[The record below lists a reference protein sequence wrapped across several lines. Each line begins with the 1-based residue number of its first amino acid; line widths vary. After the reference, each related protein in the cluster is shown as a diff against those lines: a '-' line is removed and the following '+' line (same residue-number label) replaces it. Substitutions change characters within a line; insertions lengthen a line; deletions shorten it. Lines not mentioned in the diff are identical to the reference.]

1 MEIIKREPRSLTN
14 PAGYEKV
21 EKIDVK
27 SPTILCLSGDGTRD
41 SRDANGYAKGIASLL
56 GVGETILPGHT
67 ALDGIDIYS
76 VVYGGNGGIS
86 MMFDEGYCS
95 NLFKSY
101 LGLTTARQ
109 TPYKEGNKIEAVVD
123 QLYDKIFK
131 SMIFDENGEILP
143 EEQISKNF
151 SNLTVVDYCAG
162 SIVMLG
168 LEQKIYNDLKSNNIS
183 EEGCN
188 QILKNLCTISMAPIV
203 PLGRTRTSTVYLAS
217 AQDDEIRNLNGK
229 RVTEEVDNSDIGN
242 LAQYETVK
250 NYPNNSCL
258 VVCDAFGEDNE
269 DEHWSGF
276 YFKKTPGMTDEGRNL
291 QMCFS
296 YALSSMYERE
306 GVVDTDALAENLRDM
321 MNGSLQNAQS
331 RAAQAVQATSCRS
344 LTEEEYART
353 VRLNKKFTDISQ
365 TIEDIAYAKRV
376 PSKSNFAKTFDR
388 LKQLNNP
395 STEILTRA
403 IDTLKR
409 ETENYNK
416 TIKAQRE
423 ELATKHFASEEAM
436 LDAYKDLLATELK
449 KWKMVS
455 STTAMMREIAQCEI
469 MIEGEQLPSER
480 LIGLQYGTKEKFI
493 KCTSESSLSQQ
504 KQLSSFIEEH
514 SKDVQSES
522 EAE

>member
-1 MEIIKREPRSLTN
+1 M
-14 PAGYEKV
+14 
-21 EKIDVK
+21 
-27 SPTILCLSGDGTRD
+27 
-41 SRDANGYAKGIASLL
+41 
-56 GVGETILPGHT
+56 
-67 ALDGIDIYS
+67 
-76 VVYGGNGGIS
+76 
-86 MMFDEGYCS
+86 
-95 NLFKSY
+95 
-101 LGLTTARQ
+101 
-109 TPYKEGNKIEAVVD
+109 
-123 QLYDKIFK
+123 
-131 SMIFDENGEILP
+131 
-143 EEQISKNF
+143 
-151 SNLTVVDYCAG
+151 
-162 SIVMLG
+162 
-168 LEQKIYNDLKSNNIS
+168 
-183 EEGCN
+183 
-188 QILKNLCTISMAPIV
+188 
-203 PLGRTRTSTVYLAS
+203 
-217 AQDDEIRNLNGK
+217 
-229 RVTEEVDNSDIGN
+229 
-242 LAQYETVK
+242 
-250 NYPNNSCL
+250 
-258 VVCDAFGEDNE
+258 
-269 DEHWSGF
+269 
-276 YFKKTPGMTDEGRNL
+276 
-291 QMCFS
+291 
-296 YALSSMYERE
+296 
-306 GVVDTDALAENLRDM
+306 
-321 MNGSLQNAQS
+321 
-331 RAAQAVQATSCRS
+331 
-344 LTEEEYART
+344 
-353 VRLNKKFTDISQ
+353 
-365 TIEDIAYAKRV
+365 